1 MSHIVKVGADKLPT
15 ILGGGI
21 LGVAGIGL
29 GFGIIGIPLTVA
41 MEGVSALVGMAVASR
56 FA

>member
-1 MSHIVKVGADKLPT
+1 MSHIVRTGANKLPT

-29 GFGIIGIPLTVA
+29 GLGLIGVPLTLAV
-41 MEGVSALVGMAVASR
+41 EGISALVGMAVASR
-56 FA
+56 YA